1 MIRVSRG
8 AIESG
13 AMSGDFVHLHLHSQ
27 YSLLDG
33 ANRLPDLCKRVG
45 ELGMN
50 AVAVTDHGNMFGA
63 FHFFHEAVKQG
74 VRPIIG
80 VEAYI
85 APGDRTDREAKAA
98 SESGE
103 GYAYHLTLLAA
114 NQKGYKNLV
123 RLVSEA
129 YVTGFYHRPRMDKKL
144 LREHAEGLIGLSG
157 CLKGEVAGA
166 LSRGNYEAA
175 KRAFLEYEEIFG
187 KGNFCVEIMDHGLP
201 QQTAIVPDLLKLST
215 ETGAPAVATN
225 DSHYLRRDDAFAHE
239 VLLCIGM
246 GKTLEDER
254 RMRFYN
260 DEFYVKSPDEMKAR
274 FKSWTTE
281 AVGNTVAVAD
291 RCAVSFDTEGLHLP
305 TFAAPDG
312 KTPAE
317 YFQELARE
325 GLERRLHEMADPA
338 GGSGIAVQKYRERLD
353 YEIGVVEKM
362 GFPSYFL
369 IVSDFIRHARE
380 KGISVGPG
388 RGSAAGSIVSWALR
402 ITEIDPLKYDLL
414 FERFLN
420 PERISMPDIDIDF
433 CQARRG
439 EVIEYVTKKYGRE
452 NVAQIVT
459 FSQLKPK
466 LAVRDVAR
474 VLSLPVAFGDR
485 IARLVPDGPDV
496 TFERAFRESG
506 GLKEAMDAD
515 ESVRKVVRIAE
526 RLEGLSRHAGIH
538 AAGVVIAPKPI
549 TEYLP
554 LYRTNK
560 DEITTQFDMNA
571 VERMGLLKIDFLGLI
586 TLDII
591 DATLDA
597 VEKRTGRRLDL
608 DHLPLDDEPTYEL
621 FRAGKTAC
629 VFQFDSGG
637 MRDLLRR
644 AKPCVFADLAALN
657 ALYRPGALDAGT
669 VEDYVRRRN
678 GTSKVTY
685 PLPEIADILEETL
698 GILVYQEQV
707 MRIAQRVAGYS
718 LAEADLLRKAI
729 GKKKREIMQAEAEK
743 FIRKAGEHGTPKKK
757 ALELWSLIEPFARYG
772 FNKSHAVAYAL
783 VAYKTAYLKAH
794 SPVDFLAA
802 TLSAEIGSTDGIVK
816 VLGDCQEM
824 GIPVLPPDINESQ
837 RNFAGVADAIR
848 FGLAAIK
855 GVGEAA
861 AQAILDE
868 REKRRFVSFTDFAMR
883 LDSHLVNK
891 RTLDTL
897 IAAGA
902 FDSLG
907 RNRATLAAA
916 SERAVAN
923 AERLREE
930 AALGQSSLFGGAAAD
945 EGPPRDDFPDEPEWS
960 LDQRLQGEKEVL
972 GFYVTGHPLTRF
984 SEEISRFAEAKIAEL
999 PSRVDQQMKVA
1010 GVLVNLK
1017 KQKIKKGVN
1026 EGKTMLKATLED
1038 TTGSLPIAIFASLY
1052 EKVGSWVRADLPV
1065 LATATVRDSGGALE
1079 LTVQDITPLEGIR
1092 ERRARELTI
1101 RVNLA
1106 FADETLLARL
1116 QERLKACPGSTPVSI
1131 RLVRPGEFEATLRAA
1146 ASMSIE
1152 PSAKLTSEIQAL
1164 AGEGSVAYIF

>member
-1 MIRVSRG
+1 MP
-8 AIESG
+8 
-13 AMSGDFVHLHLHSQ
+13 GDFVHLHLHSQ

-33 ANRLPDLCKRVG
+33 ANRLPELCKRVG

-85 APGDRTDREAKAA
+85 APGARADRDARAA

-114 NQKGYKNLV
+114 SQKGYKNLV

-129 YVTGFYHRPRMDKKL
+129 YMTGFYHRPRMDKAL

-166 LSRGNYEAA
+166 LSRGNYAAA
-175 KRAFLEYEEIFG
+175 KSAFLEYEEIFG
-187 KGNFCVEIMDHGLP
+187 KGNFYVEIMDHGLP
-201 QQTAIVPDLLKLST
+201 QQTAIVPDLLRLAT

-260 DEFYVKSPDEMKAR
+260 DEFYVKNPDEMKAR
-274 FKSWTTE
+274 FASWSAE
-281 AVGNTVAVAD
+281 AVSNTVAVAE

-325 GLERRLHEMADPA
+325 GLERRLHEMASDPR
-338 GGSGIAVQKYRERLD
+338 GGSGIASEKYASRLE
-353 YEIGVVEKM
+353 YEISVVEKM

-388 RGSAAGSIVSWALR
+388 RGSAAGSIVAWALR

-439 EVIEYVTKKYGRE
+439 EVIDYVTKKYGRE

-466 LAVRDVAR
+466 LAVRDVSR
-474 VLSLPVAFGDR
+474 VLSLPVSVGDR
-485 IARLVPDGPDV
+485 IAKLIPDGPDV
-496 TFERAFRESG
+496 NFERAFRESA
-506 GLKEAMDAD
+506 GLKEAVEAD
-515 ESVRKVVRIAE
+515 ESVAKVVRIAE
-526 RLEGLSRHAGIH
+526 RLEGLSRHAGMH
-538 AAGVVIAPKPI
+538 AAGVVIAPRPI

-571 VERMGLLKIDFLGLI
+571 VEKMGLLKIDFLGLI

-591 DATLDA
+591 DATLEA
-597 VEKRTGRRLDL
+597 IARRTGQALDL
-608 DHLPLDDEPTYEL
+608 EHVPMDDEPTYEL

-644 AKPCVFADLAALN
+644 AKPRVFADLAALN

-669 VEDYVRRRN
+669 VEDYVRRRS
-678 GTSKVTY
+678 GSSKVTY

-729 GKKKREIMQAEAEK
+729 GKKNRDIMQAEAER
-743 FIRKAGEHGTPKKK
+743 FIRKCVEQATPKKK
-757 ALELWSLIEPFARYG
+757 AQELWSLIEPFARYG
-772 FNKSHAVAYAL
+772 FNKSHAVAYAM

-794 SPVDFLAA
+794 FPVDFLAA

-824 GIPVLPPDINESQ
+824 GIPVFPPDINESQ
-837 RNFAGVADAIR
+837 KNFAGVGGSIR

-855 GVGEAA
+855 GVGDAA
-861 AQAILDE
+861 AVSILDE
-868 REKRRFVSFTDFAMR
+868 REKRRFASFTDFASR
-883 LDSHLVNK
+883 LDPRLVNK
-891 RTLDTL
+891 RTLDAL

-916 SERAVAN
+916 SEKVLASAQR
-923 AERLREE
+923 EREE
-930 AALGQSSLFGGAAAD
+930 TAQGQESLFGGPAGD
-945 EGPPRDDFPDEPEWS
+945 GGPPADDFPEEPDWP
-960 LDQRLQGEKEVL
+960 LDKRLQGEKDVL

-984 SEEISRFAEAKIAEL
+984 SEEIERFADVRVADLA
-999 PSRVDQQMKVA
+999 SRTDQQVRVA

-1026 EGKTMLKATLED
+1026 EGKTMLKASLED
-1038 TTGSLPIAIFASLY
+1038 TSGIIGIAIFASLF
-1052 EKVGSWVRADLPV
+1052 ERVSGWVRADLPV
-1065 LATATVRDSGGALE
+1065 LATAMVRESGGSLE
-1079 LTVQDITPLEGIR
+1079 LTVQDVTPLEGIR
-1092 ERRARELTI
+1092 ERRARELEI

-1106 FADETLLARL
+1106 FADESVLARL
-1116 QERLKACPGSTPVSI
+1116 QERLKASPGPTPVSI
-1131 RLVRPGEFEATLRAA
+1131 RLVRPGEFEATLRAS
-1146 ASMSIE
+1146 ASMSIA
-1152 PSAKLTSEIQAL
+1152 PSPRLTSEIQAL

>member
-1 MIRVSRG
+1 MPG
-8 AIESG
+8 E
-13 AMSGDFVHLHLHSQ
+13 FVHLHLHSQ

-33 ANRLPDLCKRVG
+33 ANRLPELCKRVS
-45 ELGMN
+45 ELGMP

-63 FHFFHEAVKQG
+63 FAFYHEAIRHG

-85 APGDRTDREAKAA
+85 APADRRDREAQAA

-114 NQKGYKNLV
+114 TQTGYRNLV

-129 YVTGFYHRPRMDKKL
+129 YLTGFYHRPRMDKAL

-166 LSRGNYEAA
+166 LSRGNFEAA
-175 KRAFLEYEEIFG
+175 RRAFLEYQEIFG
-187 KGNFCVEIMDHGLP
+187 KGNFFIEIMDHGLP
-201 QQTAIVPDLLKLST
+201 QQTAIVPDLLRLSR
-215 ETGAPAVATN
+215 ETGASVVATN
-225 DSHYLRRDDAFAHE
+225 DSHYLKREDAFAHE

-260 DEFYVKSPDEMKAR
+260 DEFYVKSPQEMASR
-274 FKSWTTE
+274 FRGWTEE
-281 AVGNTVAVAD
+281 AVGNSVAIAE
-291 RCAVSFDTEGLHLP
+291 RCAVSFDTGGLHLP
-305 TFAAPDG
+305 SFSAPDG

-317 YFQELARE
+317 YFAELARE
-325 GLERRLHEMADPA
+325 GLERRLAESRSDPHA
-338 GGSGIAVQKYRERLD
+338 GLAHPPEKYRERLE
-353 YEIGVVEKM
+353 YEIAVVEKM

-369 IVSDFIRHARE
+369 IVSDFIRFARE
-380 KGISVGPG
+380 NGISVGPG

-402 ITEIDPLKYDLL
+402 ITEIDPLRYDLL

-439 EVIEYVTKKYGRE
+439 EVIEYVTRRYGRE

-474 VLSLPVAFGDR
+474 VLSLPVALGDR
-485 IARLVPDGPDV
+485 IAKLVPDGPDV
-496 TFERAFRESG
+496 NFGRALRESA
-506 GLKEAMDAD
+506 GLREAVESD

-526 RLEGLSRHAGIH
+526 RLEGLSRHAGMH
-538 AAGVVIAPKPI
+538 AAGVVIAPRPI
-549 TEYLP
+549 TDYLP
-554 LYRTNK
+554 LYRTSK

-571 VERMGLLKIDFLGLI
+571 VEKMGLLKIDFLGLI

-591 DATLDA
+591 DAALA
-597 VEKRTGRRLDL
+597 AIRERTEEVPDL
-608 DHLPLDDEPTYEL
+608 DHLPLDDEKTYEL
-621 FRAGKTAC
+621 FRSGKTAC
-629 VFQFDSGG
+629 VFQFDSSG

-644 AKPCVFADLAALN
+644 ARPRVFADLAALN

-678 GTSKVTY
+678 GTSPVTY

-698 GILVYQEQV
+698 GILIYQEQV
-707 MRIAQRVAGYS
+707 MRIASRVAGYS

-729 GKKKREIMQAEAEK
+729 GKKKREIMVAEGER
-743 FIRKAGEHGTPKKK
+743 FIERAVEHGTPRRK
-757 ALELWSLIEPFARYG
+757 AKELWALIEPFARYG

-794 SPVDFLAA
+794 HPVDFLAA

-816 VLGDCQEM
+816 VIGDCIES
-824 GIPVLPPDINESQ
+824 GIPVLPPDINES
-837 RNFAGVADAIR
+837 RTNFAAVGSSIR

-861 AQAILDE
+861 AQAILEE
-868 REKRRFVSFTDFAMR
+868 REKRLFASFTDFALR
-883 LDSHLVNK
+883 LDSRLVNK
-891 RTLDTL
+891 RTLDAL

-907 RNRATLAAA
+907 NNRATLAAA
-916 SERAVAN
+916 SERVVAE
-923 AERLREE
+923 ATRLREE
-930 AALGQSSLFGGAAAD
+930 ADLGQSSLFGRPAAEA
-945 EGPPRDDFPDEPEWS
+945 GPPGDDFTEEPEWS
-960 LDQRLQGEKEVL
+960 LERRLAGEKEVL
-972 GFYVTGHPLTRF
+972 GFYVTGHPLARF
-984 SEEISRFAEAKIAEL
+984 AGEISRFGDTKVAEL
-999 PSRVDQQMKVA
+999 SSHADKTVRIA

-1038 TTGSLPIAIFASLY
+1038 TTGSVPVCIFASLY
-1052 EKVGSWVRADLPV
+1052 EKVASWVRADLPV
-1065 LATATVRDSGGALE
+1065 LATATVRESGAAYE
-1079 LTVQDITPLEGIR
+1079 LTVQEITPLEGIH
-1092 ERRARELTI
+1092 ERWAREIKI

-1106 FADETLLARL
+1106 LADEKVLARL
-1116 QERLKACPGSTPVSI
+1116 KESLKSNPGTTPVSI
-1131 RLVRPGEFEATLRAA
+1131 RLFRPGEFEATLKAA
-1146 ASMSIE
+1146 DSMRIA
-1152 PSAKLTSEIQAL
+1152 PTPRLTSEIRAL
-1164 AGEGSVAYIF
+1164 AGEDSVEYVFE

>member
-1 MIRVSRG
+1 MPS
-8 AIESG
+8 
-13 AMSGDFVHLHLHSQ
+13 DFVHLHLHSQ

-33 ANRLPDLCKRVG
+33 ANRLPELCRRVA
-45 ELGMN
+45 ELSMP

-63 FHFFHEAVKQG
+63 FSFYHEAIKQG

-85 APGDRTDREAKAA
+85 APGDRRDRETQAA

-103 GYAYHLTLLAA
+103 GYAYHLTILAA
-114 NQKGYKNLV
+114 TQAGYQNLV

-129 YVTGFYHRPRMDKKL
+129 YLTGFYHRPRIDKAL

-166 LSRGNYEAA
+166 LSRGNFEAA
-175 KRAFLEYEEIFG
+175 RRAFLDYREIFG
-187 KGNFCVEIMDHGLP
+187 KDNFYVEIMDHGLP
-201 QQTAIVPDLLKLST
+201 QQTAIVPDLLRLSS
-215 ETGAPAVATN
+215 EVGAPAVATN

-260 DEFYVKSPDEMKAR
+260 DEFYVKNADEMKAR
-274 FKSWTTE
+274 FASWTGE
-281 AVGNTVAVAD
+281 AVSNSVAIAA
-291 RCAVSFDTEGLHLP
+291 RCAVSFDTGTLHLP
-305 TFAAPDG
+305 TFAAPAG
-312 KTPAE
+312 QTPAE
-317 YFQELARE
+317 YFAEVARE
-325 GLERRLHEMADPA
+325 GLDWRLTTGQGDPA
-338 GGSGIAVQKYRERLD
+338 IPAEKYRERLE
-353 YEIGVVEKM
+353 YELGVVEKM

-369 IVSDFIRHARE
+369 IVSDFIRYARE

-474 VLSLPVAFGDR
+474 VLSLPVALGDR
-485 IARLVPDGPDV
+485 IAKLVPDGPDV
-496 TFERAFRESG
+496 NFEKAFKESP
-506 GLKEAMDAD
+506 GLKEAVAAD
-515 ESVRKVVRIAE
+515 ESVAKVVRIAE
-526 RLEGLSRHAGIH
+526 RLEGLSRHAGMH
-538 AAGVVIAPKPI
+538 AAGVVIAPRPI

-554 LYRTNK
+554 LYRTSK

-571 VERMGLLKIDFLGLI
+571 VEKMGLLKIDFLGLI
-586 TLDII
+586 TLDIV
-591 DATLDA
+591 DATLA
-597 VEKRTGRRLDL
+597 GIRARTGESPDL
-608 DHLPLDDEPTYEL
+608 EHLPLDDEKTYEL
-621 FRAGKTAC
+621 FRSGRTAC
-629 VFQFDSGG
+629 VFQFDSSG

-644 AKPCVFADLAALN
+644 AKPRVFADLAALN

-669 VEDYVRRRN
+669 VEEYVRRRN
-678 GTSKVTY
+678 GTSRITY

-707 MRIAQRVAGYS
+707 MRIASRVAGYS

-729 GKKKREIMQAEAEK
+729 GKKKREIMVAEGEK
-743 FIRKAGEHGTPKKK
+743 FVKRAVEHGTPAKK
-757 ALELWSLIEPFARYG
+757 ARELWGLIEPFARYG

-783 VAYKTAYLKAH
+783 VAYKTAFLKAH
-794 SPVDFLAA
+794 FPVDFLAA

-816 VLGDCQEM
+816 VIGDCVEM
-824 GIPVLPPDINESQ
+824 GIPVLPPDINESSKD
-837 RNFAGVADAIR
+837 FAAVGSAIR

-855 GVGEAA
+855 GVGDAA

-868 REKRRFVSFTDFAMR
+868 RQKARFSSFTDFALR
-883 LDSHLVNK
+883 LDSRLVNK
-891 RTLDTL
+891 RTLDVL

-902 FDSLG
+902 FDTLG

-916 SERAVAN
+916 SERVVAR
-923 AERLREE
+923 AARIREE
-930 AALGQSSLFGGAAAD
+930 KELGQSNLFGGSDAPAD
-945 EGPPRDDFPDEPEWS
+945 AHDDFPELPEWT
-960 LDQRLQGEKEVL
+960 LEERLKGEKEVL
-972 GFYVTGHPLTRF
+972 GFYVTGHPLA
-984 SEEISRFAEAKIAEL
+984 RFAEPIARFADTKVSEL
-999 PSRVDQQMKVA
+999 ATRVDKTVRIA

-1017 KQKIKKGVN
+1017 RQKIKKGAN

-1038 TTGSLPIAIFASLY
+1038 TTGSVPVCIFASLY
-1052 EKVGSWVRADLPV
+1052 EKVGSWVEADRPV
-1065 LATATVRDSGGALE
+1065 LATAIVRESGAAYE
-1079 LTVQDITPLEGIR
+1079 LTIQEITPLEGIH
-1092 ERRARELTI
+1092 ERWARELKI

-1106 FADETLLARL
+1106 LADEKVLAKLNESLRSH
-1116 QERLKACPGSTPVSI
+1116 PGTTPVSI
-1131 RLVRPGEFEATLRAA
+1131 RLVRPGEFEATLKAA
-1146 ASMSIE
+1146 DSMRIALS
-1152 PSAKLTSEIQAL
+1152 PRLTSEIRAL
-1164 AGEGSVAYIF
+1164 AGEDSVEYVFE

>member
-1 MIRVSRG
+1 
-8 AIESG
+8 
-13 AMSGDFVHLHLHSQ
+13 MSGDFVHLHLHSQ

-33 ANRLPDLCKRVG
+33 ANRLPELCKRVG
-45 ELGMN
+45 ELGMP

-63 FHFFHEAVKQG
+63 FAFYHEAIKQG

-85 APGDRTDREAKAA
+85 APADRRDREAKAA
-98 SESGE
+98 SESGD
-103 GYAYHLTLLAA
+103 GYAYHLTILAA
-114 NQKGYKNLV
+114 TQAGYKNLV

-129 YVTGFYHRPRMDKKL
+129 YMTGFYHRPRMDKAL
-144 LREHAEGLIGLSG
+144 LRQHAEGLIGLSG

-166 LSRGNYEAA
+166 LSRGNFDAA
-175 KRAFLEYEEIFG
+175 RKAFAEYEDIFG
-187 KGNFCVEIMDHGLP
+187 KGNFYVELMDHGLP
-201 QQTAIVPDLLKLST
+201 QQTAIMPELLRLST
-215 ETGAPAVATN
+215 EMGAPAVATN

-260 DEFYVKSPDEMKAR
+260 DEFYVKNPDEMKSR
-274 FKSWTTE
+274 FAIWSAE
-281 AVGNTVAVAD
+281 AVTNSVAIAE
-291 RCAVSFDTEGLHLP
+291 RCAVTFDTEGLHLP
-305 TFAAPDG
+305 TFTAPAG
-312 KTPAE
+312 QTPAE
-317 YFQELARE
+317 HFGELARE
-325 GLERRLHEMADPA
+325 GLDRRLRELETDGPP
-338 GGSGIAVQKYRERLD
+338 SGIAPEKYRERLA
-353 YEIGVVEKM
+353 YEIGVIEKM

-369 IVSDFIRHARE
+369 IVSDFIRYARE
-380 KGISVGPG
+380 NGISVGPG

-402 ITEIDPLKYDLL
+402 ITEIDPLRYDLL

-439 EVIEYVTKKYGRE
+439 EVIEYVTRKYGRE

-474 VLSLPVAFGDR
+474 VLSLPVALGDR
-485 IARLVPDGPDV
+485 IAKLVPDGPDV
-496 TFERAFRESG
+496 NFERALKESP
-506 GLKEAMDAD
+506 GLKELIASD
-515 ESVRKVVRIAE
+515 ESVAKVVQIAE
-526 RLEGLSRHAGIH
+526 RLEGLSRHAGMH

-571 VERMGLLKIDFLGLI
+571 VEKMGLLKIDFLGLI

-597 VEKRTGRRLDL
+597 IRAREGKVPDL
-608 DHLPLDDEPTYEL
+608 DHLALDDEKTYEL
-621 FRAGKTAC
+621 FRSGKTAC
-629 VFQFDSGG
+629 VFQFDSSG

-644 AKPCVFADLAALN
+644 AKPRVFADLAALN

-669 VEDYVRRRN
+669 VEDYVRRRS

-685 PLPEIADILEETL
+685 PLPEIADVLEETL

-707 MRIAQRVAGYS
+707 MRIASIVAGYS

-729 GKKKREIMQAEAEK
+729 GKKKREIMVAEGEK
-743 FIRKAGEHGTPKKK
+743 FIRRAGEHGTPKKK
-757 ALELWSLIEPFARYG
+757 ATELWALIEPFARYG

-794 SPVDFLAA
+794 CPVDFLAA

-816 VLGDCQEM
+816 VIGDCVEM
-824 GIPVLPPDINESQ
+824 GIPVLPPDINES
-837 RNFAGVADAIR
+837 RTAFAGVGPAIR
-848 FGLAAIK
+848 FGLAAVK

-868 REKRRFVSFTDFAMR
+868 REKGRYTSFTEFALR
-883 LDSHLVNK
+883 LDSRLVNK
-891 RTLDTL
+891 RTLDAL

-907 RNRATLAAA
+907 KNRATLAAA
-916 SERAVAN
+916 SERVVAR
-923 AERLREE
+923 AAGQREDE
-930 AALGQSSLFGGAAAD
+930 ELGQSSLFGGGSD
-945 EGPPRDDFPDEPEWS
+945 EGPPVDDFPELPEWS
-960 LDQRLQGEKEVL
+960 LEERLKGEKEIL
-972 GFYVTGHPLTRF
+972 GFYVTGHPLARF
-984 SEEISRFAEAKIAEL
+984 EDAIARFANVRIADL
-999 PSRVDQQMKVA
+999 KGSVDQSVRIG
-1010 GVLVNLK
+1010 GVLTNLK
-1017 KQKIKKGVN
+1017 KQKIKKGAN
-1026 EGKTMLKATLED
+1026 EGKTMLKGSLED
-1038 TTGSLPIAIFASLY
+1038 TSGSVPICIFASLY
-1052 EKVGSWVRADLPV
+1052 EKVEGWVRPDLPV
-1065 LATATVRDSGGALE
+1065 LVTGTVRESGPAYE
-1079 LTVQDITPLEGIR
+1079 MTVQDIAPLEGIH
-1092 ERRARELTI
+1092 ERRAREMKI

-1106 FADETLLARL
+1106 FADEKVLS
-1116 QERLKACPGSTPVSI
+1116 RLKDSLRSHPGTTPVSI
-1131 RLVRPGEFEATLRAA
+1131 RLFRPGEFEATLRAA
-1146 ASMSIE
+1146 DSMRIAL
-1152 PSAKLTSEIQAL
+1152 SARLTSEIRAL
-1164 AGEGSVAYIF
+1164 AGEDSVEYVFE

>member
-1 MIRVSRG
+1 
-8 AIESG
+8 
-13 AMSGDFVHLHLHSQ
+13 MSGDFVHLHLHSQ

-33 ANRLPDLCKRVG
+33 ANKLPELCRRVA
-45 ELGMN
+45 ELGMP

-63 FHFFHEAVKQG
+63 FHFFHEALQQG
-74 VRPIIG
+74 VRPILG

-85 APGDRTDREAKAA
+85 APGDRTDREAQAS

-114 NQKGYKNLV
+114 TQTGYRNLV

-129 YVTGFYHRPRMDKKL
+129 YLTGFYHRPRMDKAL

-166 LSRGNYEAA
+166 LSRGNFGAA
-175 KRAFLEYEEIFG
+175 RKAFLEYEEIFG
-187 KGNFCVEIMDHGLP
+187 RGNFFVEIMDHGLP
-201 QQTAIVPDLLKLST
+201 QQTAIVPELLRLSR

-225 DSHYLRRDDAFAHE
+225 DSHYLRREDAFPHE

-260 DEFYVKSPDEMKAR
+260 DEFYVKDPDEMMAR
-274 FKSWTTE
+274 FRSWSTE
-281 AVGNTVAVAD
+281 AVTNTVAVAE
-291 RCAVSFDTEGLHLP
+291 RCAVSLDSEGLHLP
-305 TFAAPDG
+305 TFAAPG
-312 KTPAE
+312 GRPPAE
-317 YFQELARE
+317 YFRELAGE
-325 GLERRLHEMADPA
+325 GLEQRLGEPDVA
-338 GGSGIAVQKYRERLD
+338 SGRIPPEKYRERLD
-353 YEIGVVEKM
+353 YEIGVIEKM

-380 KGISVGPG
+380 QGIAVGPG
-388 RGSAAGSIVSWALR
+388 RGSAAGSIVAWALR
-402 ITEIDPLKYDLL
+402 ITEIDPLRYDLL

-433 CQARRG
+433 CQARRA
-439 EVIEYVTKKYGRE
+439 EVIDYVTKKYGRE

-474 VLSLPVAFGDR
+474 VLSLPVALGDR

-496 TFERAFRESG
+496 TFERALRDSP
-506 GLKEAMDAD
+506 GLKEAMKSD
-515 ESVRKVVRIAE
+515 EAVARVVQIAE
-526 RLEGLSRHAGIH
+526 RLEGLSRHAGMH
-538 AAGVVIAPKPI
+538 AAGVVIAPRPI
-549 TEYLP
+549 TDFLP

-571 VERMGLLKIDFLGLI
+571 VEKMGLLKIDFLGLI
-586 TLDII
+586 TLDVIEATRAAIRERGGGDI
-591 DATLDA
+591 D
-597 VEKRTGRRLDL
+597 V

-621 FRAGKTAC
+621 FRSGKTAC

-644 AKPCVFADLAALN
+644 ARPRVFADLAALN

-669 VEDYVRRRN
+669 VEEYVRRRT
-678 GTSKVTY
+678 GSSKVTY
-685 PLPEIADILEETL
+685 PLPELEPILEETL

-707 MRIAQRVAGYS
+707 MRIAQVVAGYS

-729 GKKKREIMQAEAEK
+729 GKKKREIMVAEGEK
-743 FIRKAGEHGTPKKK
+743 FLRRCVEHGTARKK
-757 ALELWSLIEPFARYG
+757 AQELWTLIEPFARYG

-794 SPVDFLAA
+794 YPVDFFAA
-802 TLSAEIGSTDGIVK
+802 NLTAEIGSTEGIVK
-816 VLGDCQEM
+816 VLGDCQES

-837 RNFAGVADAIR
+837 TVFAAVGTAIR

-861 AQAILDE
+861 AAAILDE
-868 REKRRFVSFTDFAMR
+868 RRRRPYASFTDFAMR
-883 LDSHLVNK
+883 LDPRVVNR
-891 RTLDTL
+891 RTLDAL

-902 FDSLG
+902 FDSFG
-907 RNRATLAAA
+907 INRATLSAAA
-916 SERAVAN
+916 DRVLARAA
-923 AERLREE
+923 RDREE
-930 AALGQSSLFGGAAAD
+930 AALGQSNLFASSTAA
-945 EGPPRDDFPDEPEWS
+945 EGLERDDFPEQPEWP
-960 LDQRLQGEKEVL
+960 LDQKLKGEKEVL
-972 GFYVTGHPLTRF
+972 GFYVTGHPLARF
-984 SEEISRFAEAKIAEL
+984 SDEVELFADSRVADLGA
-999 PSRVDQQMKVA
+999 RVDQQVRLA
-1010 GVLVNLK
+1010 GVLGNLK

-1026 EGKTMLKATLED
+1026 EGKTMLKAVLED
-1038 TTGSLPIAIFASLY
+1038 TSGSVPLAVFASLY
-1052 EKVGSWVRADLPV
+1052 ERVQGWVKADLPV
-1065 LATATVRDSGGALE
+1065 LVNATVRESGGALE
-1079 LTVQDITPLEGIR
+1079 LTVQEIAPLEGIR
-1092 ERRARELTI
+1092 ERRARELAI

-1106 FADETLLARL
+1106 YVDESVLARL
-1116 QERLKACPGSTPVSI
+1116 RERLRLHPGTTPVSI
-1131 RLVRPGEFEATLRAA
+1131 RLVRPGEFEATLKAA
-1146 ASMSIE
+1146 DSMRIA
-1152 PSAKLTSEIQAL
+1152 PSPRLTSEIQAL
-1164 AGEGSVAYIF
+1164 AGEGSVEYVF

>member
-1 MIRVSRG
+1 MP
-8 AIESG
+8 
-13 AMSGDFVHLHLHSQ
+13 GDFVHLHLHSQ

-33 ANRLPDLCKRVG
+33 ANRVPELCKRVG

-74 VRPIIG
+74 IRPIIG

-85 APGDRTDREAKAA
+85 APGHRADRDARAA

-114 NQKGYKNLV
+114 SQKGYKNLV

-129 YVTGFYHRPRMDKKL
+129 YMTGFYHRPRMDKAL

-166 LSRGNYEAA
+166 LSRGNYAAA
-175 KRAFLEYEEIFG
+175 KTAFLDYQEIFG
-187 KGNFCVEIMDHGLP
+187 KGNFYVEIMDHGLP
-201 QQTAIVPDLLKLST
+201 QQTAIVPDLLRLSK

-260 DEFYVKSPDEMKAR
+260 DEFYVKNPDEMKGR
-274 FKSWTTE
+274 FASWSAE
-281 AVGNTVAVAD
+281 AVSNTVAVAE

-312 KTPAE
+312 RTPAE
-317 YFQELARE
+317 YFKDLSRE
-325 GLERRLHEMADPA
+325 GLAKRLHEMAADPR
-338 GGSGIAVQKYRERLD
+338 GGSGIAPEKYSARLE

-369 IVSDFIRHARE
+369 IVSDFIRYARE

-388 RGSAAGSIVSWALR
+388 RGSAAGSIVAWALR

-439 EVIEYVTKKYGRE
+439 EVIDYVTKKYGRE

-466 LAVRDVAR
+466 LAVRDVSR
-474 VLSLPVAFGDR
+474 VLSLPVSVGDR
-485 IARLVPDGPDV
+485 IARLIPDGPDV
-496 TFERAFRESG
+496 NFERAFRESA
-506 GLKEAMDAD
+506 GLKEAIEAD
-515 ESVRKVVRIAE
+515 ESVAKVVRIAE
-526 RLEGLSRHAGIH
+526 RLEGLSRHAGMH
-538 AAGVVIAPKPI
+538 AAGVVIAPRPI

-571 VERMGLLKIDFLGLI
+571 VEKMGLLKIDFLGLI

-591 DATLDA
+591 DAALLA
-597 VEKRTGRRLDL
+597 IARRTGQALDL
-608 DHLPLDDEPTYEL
+608 EHVPMDDELTYEL

-644 AKPCVFADLAALN
+644 AKPRVFADLAALN

-669 VEDYVRRRN
+669 VEDYVRRRS
-678 GTSKVTY
+678 GSSKVTY

-729 GKKKREIMQAEAEK
+729 GKKNRDIMQAEAER
-743 FIRKAGEHGTPKKK
+743 FIRKCVDQGTPKVK
-757 ALELWSLIEPFARYG
+757 AQELWSLIEPFARYG
-772 FNKSHAVAYAL
+772 FNKSHAVAYAM

-794 SPVDFLAA
+794 HPVDFLAA

-824 GIPVLPPDINESQ
+824 GIPVLPPDINESEK
-837 RNFAGVADAIR
+837 NFAGVGGSIR

-855 GVGEAA
+855 GVGDAA
-861 AQAILDE
+861 AVSILAE
-868 REKRRFVSFTDFAMR
+868 RETRRFASFTDFAAR
-883 LDSHLVNK
+883 LDPRLVNK
-891 RTLDTL
+891 RTLDALT
-897 IAAGA
+897 AAGA

-916 SERAVAN
+916 SEKVLASAQR
-923 AERLREE
+923 RREE
-930 AALGQSSLFGGAAAD
+930 IAQGQESLFGGPAG
-945 EGPPRDDFPDEPEWS
+945 EQGPPSDDFPEEPDWS
-960 LDQRLQGEKEVL
+960 LDKRLQGEKDVL

-984 SEEISRFAEAKIAEL
+984 SREIERFADVRVSDLA
-999 PSRVDQQMKVA
+999 SRTDQQVRVA

-1026 EGKTMLKATLED
+1026 EGKTMLKASLED
-1038 TTGSLPIAIFASLY
+1038 TTGIIGIAIFASLF
-1052 EKVGSWVRADLPV
+1052 EKVGSWIRADLPV
-1065 LATATVRDSGGALE
+1065 LATATVRESGGALE
-1079 LTVQDITPLEGIR
+1079 LTIQDVTPLEGIL
-1092 ERRARELTI
+1092 ERRARELEI

-1106 FADETLLARL
+1106 FADESVLARL
-1116 QERLKACPGSTPVSI
+1116 KERLKASPGATPVSI
-1131 RLVRPGEFEATLRAA
+1131 RLVRPGEFEATLRAS
-1146 ASMSIE
+1146 ASMSIA
-1152 PSAKLTSEIQAL
+1152 PSPRLTSEIQAL